1 MVEINDRRL
10 PVGIQSFEEIRKQ
23 GCLYVDK
30 TDIIWQLANRNKTYN
45 YLSRPRRF
53 GKSVLVDTLEAYF
66 MGKKELFEG
75 LKIMQL
81 ETEWVKRPVI
91 RLDMSR
97 AGAEPGTL
105 RSYLNNIFK
114 HYEKV
119 YSLVPDPTDSLA
131 DRLIVVT
138 GSVSFTPHRM
148 TPVFVEKSKRHV
160 KVAIRAI
167 VAHHTISLQGVLY
180 INKSLFNLVV
190 ETYCY
195 EYPSHIV
202 HFYFKYKKSHILTF
216 SQYTSKIA
224 QLATVQSLSCSRD
237 MIL

>member
-1 MVEINDRRL
+1 MNWVL
-10 PVGIQSFEEIRKQ
+10 
-23 GCLYVDK
+23 
-30 TDIIWQLANRNKTYN
+30 WQRQT
-45 YLSRPRRF
+45 
-53 GKSVLVDTLEAYF
+53 
-66 MGKKELFEG
+66 
-75 LKIMQL
+75 
-81 ETEWVKRPVI
+81 TE
-91 RLDMSR
+91 
-97 AGAEPGTL
+97 
-105 RSYLNNIFK
+105 
-114 HYEKV
+114 

-195 EYPSHIV
+195 EYPSHIAFLYIKTTSQIQTPFCK
-202 HFYFKYKKSHILTF
+202 HFSWTKTGNAIRLNGVAESSSFKL
-216 SQYTSKIA
+216 
-224 QLATVQSLSCSRD
+224 
-237 MIL
+237 